1 MDNPDILKAEL
12 NGLRRMVMEDA
23 DLRETRERIG
33 LLRQSIAEE
42 QQQIQRIQRRKEWV
56 RRFTDIQ
63 QMLDQHQQEAQTAS
77 RHWASMGNERNQ
89 ISLYDRVQPLRPLYD
104 KISATQEFLTK
115 VRNYYNASEQ
125 EIIAARTERDRTK
138 DALDVAQQR
147 LTDANEAFSHR
158 LTDINVGYHIEGT
171 IIALEQQLRQQD
183 TLLNQLQ
190 LALND
195 KEQTLRAIRTEEAN
209 NIRETEAANTLVK
222 GLSAH
227 SVMLGLYDLVK
238 DKLSAMAKERRF
250 NDKLREEQENIKNE
264 QMLQQQSLRQREAEL
279 SRLEQEYDHH
289 RAQLLILNQ
298 NCDTTLDIVRA
309 PIARDGDET
318 RRQIDRFLDLR
329 AQIRLTEEQIQVATL
344 QINAKRALIEEIRTE
359 SAIVESRRV
368 TLEQSIRES
377 NTEMT
382 SLYTDL
388 DKIITLSGWFSE
400 WQHNP
405 DHLRSRISELYHAW
419 QNARNRH
426 AETSRSTALLRQSLA
441 TAEQSVAEARQQ
453 EVQQRNVRDGL
464 RRSLEDH
471 KERMRALFGEEK
483 PADVEKGLRQEI
495 AQAQSNVAEAH
506 TALFEA
512 QKHYSNCKARQKT
525 LLALQQEVQEELR
538 MAGAEFD
545 LQLENKNTSDKQ
557 LLQRSIVEDIFQS
570 SADWAALRNSLT
582 DAERQQATT
591 AIRLEDTQ
599 ARLSE
604 IQCEAATN
612 RPGSADTEELLQLQI
627 EEAHKHLQK
636 YQEEFLEAS
645 GKLYAHENALRR
657 ITNLMR

>member
-158 LTDINVGYHIEGT
+158 LTDINAGYHIEGT

-464 RRSLEDH
+464 RRNLEDH

-627 EEAHKHLQK
+627 EEAHKRLQK

>member
-104 KISATQEFLTK
+104 KIGATQEFLTK

-329 AQIRLTEEQIQVATL
+329 AQIRLTEEQMQVATL

-464 RRSLEDH
+464 RRNLEDH

-627 EEAHKHLQK
+627 EEAHKRLQK

>member
-1 MDNPDILKAEL
+1 MDNPDIIKAEL
-12 NGLRRMVMEDA
+12 NGLRRMVMEDV

-33 LLRQSIAEE
+33 LLRQCIAEE

-56 RRFTDIQ
+56 RQFTHIQ
-63 QMLDQHQQEAQTAS
+63 QLLDQHQQEAQTAS
-77 RHWASMGNERNQ
+77 RNWASLGNERSQ
-89 ISLYDRVQPLRPLYD
+89 IALYDRVQTLRPLYD
-104 KISATQEFLTK
+104 KIGVTQGFLTK
-115 VRNYYNASEQ
+115 IRNYQNASEQ
-125 EIIAARTERDRTK
+125 EIIAARTERDKAK
-138 DALDVAQQR
+138 DALNIAQQR
-147 LTDANEAFSHR
+147 LADANEAFSHR
-158 LTDINVGYHIEGT
+158 LTDINSGYHIEGT

-183 TLLNQLQ
+183 SLLNQLQ

-195 KEQTLRAIRTEEAN
+195 KEQTLRTIRAEEAD

-250 NDKLREEQENIKNE
+250 NDKLREEQESIKNE
-264 QMLQQQSLRQREAEL
+264 QILQQQSLRQRQAEL
-279 SRLEQEYDHH
+279 TQLEQEYDHH

-309 PIARDGDET
+309 PIARGDDDT

-329 AQIRLTEEQIQVATL
+329 AQIRLTEEQLQVASL
-344 QINAKRALIEEIRTE
+344 QINAKRALIEEIHTE

-368 TLEQSIRES
+368 ALEQSIRES

-426 AETSRSTALLRQSLA
+426 AETSRSTALLRQSLT

-464 RRSLEDH
+464 RRNLEDH

-483 PADVEKGLRQEI
+483 PADIEKGLRQEI
-495 AQAQSNVAEAH
+495 ALAQSNVAEAH
-506 TALFEA
+506 KALFEA
-512 QKHYSNCKARQKT
+512 QKHYSNCKARQQMLDT
-525 LLALQQEVQEELR
+525 LQQEVQEELR
-538 MAGAEFD
+538 IAGAEFD
-545 LQLENKNTSDKQ
+545 LQLENKNDGDKQ
-557 LLQRSIVEDIFQS
+557 LLQRSIVEEIFRS
-570 SADWAALRNSLT
+570 DADWGAQRSHLT
-582 DAERQQATT
+582 EAERLQATT
-591 AIRLEDTQ
+591 AVRLEDTQ

-612 RPGSADTEELLQLQI
+612 RPGSADSPELLQMQI
-627 EEAHKHLQK
+627 EEAHKRLQK
-636 YQEEFLEAS
+636 YQEDFLEAS

>member
-329 AQIRLTEEQIQVATL
+329 AQIRLTEEQMQVATL

-464 RRSLEDH
+464 RRNLEDH
-471 KERMRALFGEEK
+471 KERIRALFGEEK

-627 EEAHKHLQK
+627 EEAHKRLQK

>member
-115 VRNYYNASEQ
+115 VRNYYNASEH

-158 LTDINVGYHIEGT
+158 LTDINVGYRIEGT

-464 RRSLEDH
+464 RRNLEDH

-627 EEAHKHLQK
+627 EEAHKRLQK